1 MLFRLKDETQ
11 TVAEE
16 WTLLVAAAC
25 LNANEQP
32 SLSPFSHLPNTQTPP
47 PLCSLPPPSTTSSSS
62 SCSESSLQFVPL
74 PHTSLFKM
82 TLLHFTANQLFCLTQ
97 STGSASQ
104 PARINWGAAAVAATA
119 LCVRRERTSGGGD
132 GEAVRGK
139 VGGLRGLGWVARRLI
154 VLSLTSPQGWSEQ
167 LETETAVLGRRRG
180 RQRRARGR
188 RGGNNTGGCCA
199 EWRDGGGLR

>member
-1 MLFRLKDETQ
+1 MLFRRKDETQ
-11 TVAEE
+11 TVMTVAEE
-16 WTLLVAAAC
+16 WTLLVAAVC

-32 SLSPFSHLPNTQTPP
+32 SFFLSLPSLTCPTLNPPPRSLTPP
-47 PLCSLPPPSTTSSSS
+47 TTTSSSS

-104 PARINWGAAAVAATA
+104 PARINWGAAAAAATA

-132 GEAVRGK
+132 GEAARGSGREECK
-139 VGGLRGLGWVARRLI
+139 GVGLGGEKTNSALADISTGMV
-154 VLSLTSPQGWSEQ
+154 
-167 LETETAVLGRRRG
+167 
-180 RQRRARGR
+180 RAA
-188 RGGNNTGGCCA
+188 GN
-199 EWRDGGGLR
+199 RDGGFRA